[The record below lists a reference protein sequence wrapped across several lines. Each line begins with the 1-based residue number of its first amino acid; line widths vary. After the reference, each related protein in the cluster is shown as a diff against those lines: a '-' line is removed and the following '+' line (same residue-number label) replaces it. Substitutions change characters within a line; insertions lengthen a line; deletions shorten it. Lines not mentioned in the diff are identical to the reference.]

1 MAPVGG
7 DLDGAGLETFGDY
20 TILDL
25 SSQDAG
31 SGRGA
36 ELEADLTFAKL
47 PGRGNPD
54 RFAPGQAA
62 PQTFFSLRRPVS
74 GQNHAVELG

>member
-36 ELEADLTFAKL
+36 ELEADLVGAQP
-47 PGRGNPD
+47 PGRGDPQGL
-54 RFAPGQAA
+54 APGQAA
-62 PQTFFSLRRPVS
+62 P
-74 GQNHAVELG
+74 